1 MTQPFWGCRG
11 MAVAP
16 HSLAAESAMA
26 VLREGGN
33 AIEAMI
39 SAAAT
44 VAVVYPHMNG
54 IGGDSFW
61 VMRGP
66 NGVPGG
72 IDASGHSA
80 TAANLQ
86 TYTSRG
92 MVDHIPFRGGSAA
105 LTVAGTVGGW
115 GLAHQLSC
123 SIGGRLPLSRLLADA
138 IWYAKCGVPVTAS
151 QAMSTQAKFAELAQV
166 PGFADTFL
174 IDGQP
179 PLVGSLFKQPRMAS
193 TLQQIAKRGTEDFY
207 RGRLAQQLTAEL
219 TQLGS
224 PLRAEDLATYEA
236 RLVNPLTSEIH
247 GARLR
252 NMQPPSQGVVSMM
265 ILGIMDRIMRRY
277 PKCLGGPT
285 SADFIHVQV
294 EATKL
299 AFRVRDQQLTDPAF
313 MKVSAQSLLA
323 DEYLDRLA
331 NELELDRATPWGR
344 TTEPGDTV
352 WMGVIDNQGVAVS
365 FIQSIYH
372 EFGSGLVLPESGV
385 NWQNRGCGFSL
396 DPSHINC
403 LAPRKRPFHTLNAGL
418 AALDGGRTIVYGTM
432 GGDGQPQTQATIFT
446 RIHHFGM
453 DPQAAI
459 EAPRWLLGRTWGKA
473 SDSLKLES
481 RFGSDVL
488 EALRAK
494 GHWVETIGAFDEAVG
509 HAGAIVRQ
517 SNGVLVGGFD
527 PRSNGAVA
535 AY

>member
-1 MTQPFWGCRG
+1 
-11 MAVAP
+11 
-16 HSLAAESAMA
+16 
-26 VLREGGN
+26 
-33 AIEAMI
+33 
-39 SAAAT
+39 
-44 VAVVYPHMNG
+44 
-54 IGGDSFW
+54 
-61 VMRGP
+61 
-66 NGVPGG
+66 
-72 IDASGHSA
+72 
-80 TAANLQ
+80 
-86 TYTSRG
+86 
-92 MVDHIPFRGGSAA
+92 
-105 LTVAGTVGGW
+105 
-115 GLAHQLSC
+115 
-123 SIGGRLPLSRLLADA
+123 
-138 IWYAKCGVPVTAS
+138 
-151 QAMSTQAKFAELAQV
+151 
-166 PGFADTFL
+166 
-174 IDGQP
+174 
-179 PLVGSLFKQPRMAS
+179 
-193 TLQQIAKRGTEDFY
+193 
-207 RGRLAQQLTAEL
+207 
-219 TQLGS
+219 
-224 PLRAEDLATYEA
+224 
-236 RLVNPLTSEIH
+236 
-247 GARLR
+247 
-252 NMQPPSQGVVSMM
+252 MM

-331 NELELDRATPWGR
+331 NELKLERAAPWGR
-344 TTEPGDTV
+344 NTEPGDTV

-372 EFGSGLVLPESGV
+372 EFGAGLVLPESGV

-418 AALDGGRTIVYGTM
+418 AELDGGRTIVYGTM

-517 SNGVLVGGFD
+517 DNGVLVGGFD